1 MYAPAEKFQVGG
13 ADIDVVHV
21 AQQAAT
27 GAVGQLVQEI
37 DFIPIVPLNTQL
49 MRGVFDG
56 DAARQRVLRT
66 RDVAGDAH

>member
-1 MYAPAEKFQVGG
+1 MYAPAEKFQVAG
-13 ADIDVVHV
+13 ADIDVVHIK
-21 AQQAAT
+21 QQAAT

-37 DFIPIVPLNTQL
+37 DFIPIVSLNAQP

-56 DAARQRVLRT
+56 NAARQRVLRT